1 MIVSLLTQEAGMTE
15 RYAEV
20 ERRIHLGEAG

>member
-1 MIVSLLTQEAGMTE
+1 MIVSLLTQESGMAE